1 MEVGG
6 SECLRMLGVVV
17 RDSAWRTLPPSK
29 LVERPRGERWT
40 VDGRTVVG
48 SGTLLWRLALLPRAR
63 GMEVHAAMRARGDV
77 LTNRSGLVVLLPA
90 TIFAGARF
98 AVRRADTSEEHGV
111 LPRDIA
117 PHQPVRDAAALR
129 LSVPHGPAL
138 AFTFAG
144 DTFEMEDQRNWLD
157 PTFKLYNRPLSKPF
171 PYRIRDGAEIEQR
184 IEIDVVRMPARR
196 RARSIGRGRRSQRN
210 TRLAR
215 IPALGVATAPGRVP
229 TSSEIMEALARARPA
244 FVLHRTNASATGLRA
259 VARLTRALGA
269 ELRVEAFGEG
279 SALADTLR
287 DVRPRR
293 VAAYFSGPQV
303 DAALSGGAMDKVGGT
318 FADFVM
324 LNRHGLPGSSGR
336 ATFALCPTVHARDD
350 RSLIETLEA
359 MPVVFAQAR
368 RLAGSRPVDAGPCT
382 LLRRLVPANGK
393 PAVRG
398 PHGSAPYDVDSR
410 QCEHIAAAWLACAI
424 ALAAEAGIASVC
436 AFEAAGSRGVIC
448 GSGGSRVRG
457 APDIGGHS
465 SSYQLLCALAEIGAG
480 GITLFKLDVRRGAAF
495 LVHGKWPELWLVE
508 LSGRPRPLPR
518 GVVASASGLHLKRGR
533 HGARWVA
540 LRRADRVEAYAIAR
554 LQSIG
559 AARGQCENISGA
571 WCR

>member
-1 MEVGG
+1 MV
-6 SECLRMLGVVV
+6 SVVV
-17 RDSAWRTLPPSK
+17 RDSAWRTLTPSK
-29 LVERPRGERWT
+29 LVERTRGERWT

-63 GMEVHAAMRARGDV
+63 GMEVQAALRARGDV
-77 LTNRSGLVVLLPA
+77 VTNRSGLVVLLPA

-98 AVRRADTSEEHGV
+98 VVRHADTSEEHGV
-111 LPRDIA
+111 LLHDIV
-117 PHQPVRDAAALR
+117 PHQPLRDAAALR
-129 LSVPHGPAL
+129 LSLPRGPAL

-196 RARSIGRGRRSQRN
+196 RASTIGQRRRSQRSA
-210 TRLAR
+210 RLAP
-215 IPALGVATAPGRVP
+215 IPTLGVATAPGRVP
-229 TSSEIMEALARARPA
+229 ASSEIMEALARARPA

-259 VARLTRALGA
+259 AARLARALGA
-269 ELRVEAFGEG
+269 ELRVEAFGESG
-279 SALADTLR
+279 TLADTIK
-287 DVRPRR
+287 DERPRR

-303 DAALSGGAMDKVGGT
+303 DAALSDKAVEKVGGT

-324 LNRHGLPGSSGR
+324 LNRNGLPGSPGR

-350 RSLIETLEA
+350 RSLIETLETMA
-359 MPVVFAQAR
+359 VVFAQAR

-382 LLRRLVPANGK
+382 LLRRLVPASGK

-398 PHGSAPYDVDSR
+398 PQGSGPYDVDSR
-410 QCEHIAAAWLACAI
+410 QCEHVAAAWLACTI

-436 AFEAAGSRGVIC
+436 TFEAAGSRGVIC
-448 GSGGSRVRG
+448 RGADASRVRG
-457 APDIGGHS
+457 APGIGGHS
-465 SSYQLLCALAEIGAG
+465 SSYQLLCALAAIGAQE
-480 GITLFKLDVRRGAAF
+480 IALFRLDVRRGAAF
-495 LVHGKWPELWLVE
+495 LVRGKWPELWLVE

-533 HGARWVA
+533 HGARWVT

-554 LQSIG
+554 LRSVEATHGECESIS
-559 AARGQCENISGA
+559 RA
-571 WCR
+571 WCQ

>member
-1 MEVGG
+1 MV
-6 SECLRMLGVVV
+6 SIVV
-17 RDSAWRTLPPSK
+17 RDSAWRTLTPSK
-29 LVERPRGERWT
+29 LVERTRGERWT

-63 GMEVHAAMRARGDV
+63 GMEVQAALRARGEV
-77 LTNRSGLVVLLPA
+77 VTNRSGLVVLLPA

-98 AVRRADTSEEHGV
+98 VVRHADASEEHGV

-117 PHQPVRDAAALR
+117 PHQPLRDAAALR
-129 LSVPHGPAL
+129 VSAPRGPGL

-184 IEIDVVRMPARR
+184 IDIDVVRMPARR
-196 RARSIGRGRRSQRN
+196 HATTIGQRRRSLRR
-210 TRLAR
+210 TRLAPM
-215 IPALGVATAPGRVP
+215 PALGVATAPGRVP
-229 TSSEIMEALARARPA
+229 RGSEVMEALARARPA
-244 FVLHRTNASATGLRA
+244 FVLHRTNASAAGLRA
-259 VARLTRALGA
+259 ADRLARALGA
-269 ELRVEAFGEG
+269 ELRVEAFGE
-279 SALADTLR
+279 STRLADTLK

-303 DAALSGGAMDKVGGT
+303 DAALSDDAMEKVGGT

-324 LNRHGLPGSSGR
+324 LNRNGLPGSPDR

-350 RSLIETLEA
+350 GSLIETLEA

-368 RLAGSRPVDAGPCT
+368 RLAGARPVDAGPCT
-382 LLRRLVPANGK
+382 LLRRLVPATGK

-398 PHGSAPYDVDSR
+398 PRRSGPYDVDPR
-410 QCEHIAAAWLACAI
+410 QCEHVAAAWLACTI

-436 AFEAAGSRGVIC
+436 TFEAAGSRGVIC
-448 GSGGSRVRG
+448 GSADASGVRG
-457 APDIGGHS
+457 ARGIVGHS
-465 SSYQLLCALAEIGAG
+465 SSYQLLCALAELHAG
-480 GITLFKLDVRRGAAF
+480 GTTLLDIDVRLGAAF
-495 LVHGKWPELWLVE
+495 LVHGKWRELWLVD
-508 LSGRPRPLPR
+508 LGGRPRALP
-518 GVVASASGLHLKRGR
+518 GGAVANTSDLHLKRGSQGT
-533 HGARWVA
+533 HWAT
-540 LRRADRVEAYAIAR
+540 LRRADRIDAYAIAR
-554 LQSIG
+554 LRSVG
-559 AARGQCENISGA
+559 AARGECENLSRA